1 MKIHTCRHNQW
12 YSIQSTINI
21 EKFNAQSFLK
31 QKVEKFARIE
41 MDGLRL
47 FIIVLLLEVKA
58 GEATQDIDNGNKYMI
73 SI

>member
-1 MKIHTCRHNQW
+1 
-12 YSIQSTINI
+12 
-21 EKFNAQSFLK
+21 
-31 QKVEKFARIE
+31 

-58 GEATQDIDNGNKYMI
+58 GEATQDINNGNKYMI